1 MKSRLL
7 LPAVIGF
14 ASYVLFPPSAG
25 ASIFGAMHLTD
36 AQEKDLTAWV
46 ESLSLSEAAASYVP
60 QAGAASVLNHFHYTP
75 SLRNQ
80 APTGTCW
87 AWTSTAIM
95 SMDFDR
101 QFGGS
106 PVLQE
111 GLSVQFLASNAWM
124 VGSNLNSGGHYG
136 KTEAF
141 YEMLGYAIP
150 FSNTGAAWDTEF
162 AVGEVR
168 PSAITSGTAWS
179 ATGNTCFP
187 VSGIEVSQVRTWDV
201 TKEEAIKNLKSALD
215 TGHPVGLLFF
225 LPTTA
230 DWDTFDAFWANDPES
245 TITSFDFA
253 KGHTWD
259 EGGCGHWVILVGYDD
274 TDPDPA
280 KHYWTILNT
289 HGISQGR
296 RPQGTFRLAMRNIDY
311 AGTFSGNPDLIPYIY
326 CWVRM
331 DTTFAAK
338 NSPLPA
344 KGVDSISLSADN
356 SLPASTSS
364 VLVTGASFPA
374 VPTAIA
380 EGRLSINFLTIPC
393 NATTGTWTSSGTEFR
408 YTSKRGQ
415 SPAVT
420 LSINKTTKK
429 WSASVR
435 GPELA
440 RKVSSSDGLVAKFE
454 YIALA
459 GEPSFTLL
467 SQRGAVFDRVSTK
480 ASASLKGP

>member
-1 MKSRLL
+1 
-7 LPAVIGF
+7 
-14 ASYVLFPPSAG
+14 
-25 ASIFGAMHLTD
+25 MHLTD
-36 AQEKDLTAWV
+36 AQEKDLTTWV
-46 ESLSLSEAAASYVP
+46 ESLALYEAGPGYEP
-60 QAGAASVLNHFHYTP
+60 QAGDVSVLNHFHYTP
-75 SLRNQ
+75 ALRNQ

-101 QFGGS
+101 QFGGN

-136 KTEAF
+136 KTALF
-141 YEMLGYAIP
+141 YETLGYAIP

-162 AVGEVR
+162 SVGEVR
-168 PSAITSGTAWS
+168 PAVIESGTSWS
-179 ATGNTCFP
+179 ASGNTCFP
-187 VSGIEVSQVRTWDV
+187 VSSIALSQVRTWDV
-201 TKEEAIKNLKSALD
+201 TKEEAIENLKSVLD
-215 TGHPVGLLFF
+215 AGHPVGLLFF

-230 DWDTFDAFWANDPES
+230 DWDTFDAFWANDPEA
-245 TITSFDFA
+245 TIISLDFA

-259 EGGCGHWVILVGYDD
+259 EGGCGHWVVLGGYND

-311 AGTFSGNPDLIPYIY
+311 AGTFTGNPDLIPYIY

-344 KGVDSISLSADN
+344 KGLTSISLTVDN
-356 SLPASTSS
+356 SLPTSASS
-364 VLVTGASFPA
+364 VLVTNASYA
-374 VPTAIA
+374 SVPTAIA

-393 NATTGTWTSSGTEFR
+393 NATTGTWTNSATQFR
-408 YTSKRGQ
+408 YTSKSGQ
-415 SPAVT
+415 SPVVT
-420 LSINKTTKK
+420 VLINKLTKK

-435 GPELA
+435 GPDLP
-440 RKVSSSDGLVAKFE
+440 RKVSSSDGILAKFE
-454 YIALA
+454 YIAQA
-459 GEPSFTLL
+459 GEESFTLL
-467 SQRGAVFDRVSTK
+467 SQRGAVFDRIQTK
-480 ASASLKGP
+480 ASATLKGP

>member
-1 MKSRLL
+1 
-7 LPAVIGF
+7 
-14 ASYVLFPPSAG
+14 
-25 ASIFGAMHLTD
+25 MHLTD
-36 AQEKDLTAWV
+36 AQEQDLKAWV
-46 ESLSLSEAAASYVP
+46 EGLPLYEAGAGYEA
-60 QAGAASVLNHFHYTP
+60 QAGAVSVLNHFHYTP

-101 QFGGS
+101 QFGGN

-136 KTEAF
+136 KTQAF
-141 YEMLGYAIP
+141 YGMTGYAIP

-162 AVGEVR
+162 SVGEVR
-168 PSAITSGTAWS
+168 PSSIESGTPWS
-179 ATGNTCFP
+179 AAGNTCFP
-187 VSGIEVSQVRTWDV
+187 VSNIEISQVRTWDV
-201 TKEEAIKNLKSALD
+201 TKEAAIENLKSVLD
-215 TGHPVGLLFF
+215 AGHPVGLLFF

-230 DWDTFDAFWANDPES
+230 DWDTFDAFWASDLES
-245 TITSFDFA
+245 QIISLDYA

-259 EGGCGHWVILVGYDD
+259 EGGCGHWVVLVGYDD
-274 TDPDPA
+274 TDADPA
-280 KHYWTILNT
+280 NHYWTILNT
-289 HGISQGR
+289 HGTSQGR
-296 RPQGTFRLAMRNIDY
+296 RPQGTFRLSMRNIDY
-311 AGTFSGNPDLIPYIY
+311 AATFEGNPDPIPYIY

-344 KGVDSISLSADN
+344 KGVDSISLSVDN
-356 SLPASTSS
+356 SLPGSTSS
-364 VLVTGASFPA
+364 VLVTGASFPT
-374 VPTAIA
+374 VPATIT
-380 EGRLSINFLTIPC
+380 EGQLSINFLTIPC
-393 NATTGTWTSSGTEFR
+393 SATTGTWTSSATEFR
-408 YTSKRGQ
+408 FTSKSGQ

-420 LSINKTTKK
+420 LSINKLTKK

-435 GPELA
+435 GPDLA

-454 YIALA
+454 YRATA
-459 GEPSFTLL
+459 PDPFSLL
-467 SQRGAVFDRVSTK
+467 SQRGAVFDQVKTK
-480 ASASLKGP
+480 ASGTLKGP